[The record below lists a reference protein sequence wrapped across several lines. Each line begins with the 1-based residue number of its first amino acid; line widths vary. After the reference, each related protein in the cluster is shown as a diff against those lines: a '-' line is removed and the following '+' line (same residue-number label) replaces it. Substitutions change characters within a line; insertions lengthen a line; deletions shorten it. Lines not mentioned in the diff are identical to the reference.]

1 MSTVWVSPSAT
12 VFSCL
17 CEPCLEQARTS
28 GTLFS
33 DALAGASVRGTMA
46 REIALIV
53 VRCQA
58 GHEIV
63 LRRTLRPETL
73 PHRDERQLQLA

>member
-17 CEPCLEQARTS
+17 CEPCLEHARLERR
-28 GTLFS
+28 TLFE
-33 DALAGASVRGTMA
+33 ALHAASVRGSIAAATDVAFA
-46 REIALIV
+46 RCPA
-53 VRCQA
+53 R
-58 GHEIV
+58 HEIV